1 VSHVARF
8 VRHRYT
14 PCIEEDPMLKVALS
28 TFALVFLAELGDKTQ
43 LAVFTLAAETTSPW
57 GVLIGA
63 GAALLFSTVLAV
75 LLAVAVHHMIPETWT
90 KWIRVGAGALFIL
103 VGIWTIWL
111 A

>member
-1 VSHVARF
+1 VGYNAR
-8 VRHRYT
+8 
-14 PCIEEDPMLKVALS
+14 PKEASMLKIALS

-43 LAVFTLAAETTSPW
+43 LAIFTLAAETTSPW

-63 GAALLFSTVLAV
+63 GIALLLSTVLAV
-75 LLAVAVHHMIPETWT
+75 LLAVAVHHLLPDDWT

-103 VGIWTIWL
+103 VGVWTIWK

>member
-1 VSHVARF
+1 
-8 VRHRYT
+8 
-14 PCIEEDPMLKVALS
+14 MLKVALS

-43 LAVFTLAAETTSPW
+43 LAVFTLAAETTTPW

-63 GAALLFSTVLAV
+63 SAALLLSTVLAV
-75 LLAVAVHHMIPETWT
+75 LLAVAVHHMIPEAWT

-103 VGIWTIWL
+103 VGIWTIWK

>member
-1 VSHVARF
+1 
-8 VRHRYT
+8 
-14 PCIEEDPMLKVALS
+14 MLKIALS

-63 GAALLFSTVLAV
+63 GIALLLATVLAV
-75 LLAVAVHHMIPETWT
+75 LLAVAVHHLLPEAWT

-103 VGIWTIWL
+103 VGVWTIWK

>member
-1 VSHVARF
+1 
-8 VRHRYT
+8 
-14 PCIEEDPMLKVALS
+14 MLKIVLS

-63 GAALLFSTVLAV
+63 GIALLLSTLLAV
-75 LLAVAVHHMIPETWT
+75 LLAVAVHHLLPDAWT

-103 VGIWTIWL
+103 VGAWTIWK

>member
-1 VSHVARF
+1 
-8 VRHRYT
+8 
-14 PCIEEDPMLKVALS
+14 MLKIALS

-57 GVLIGA
+57 GVLLGA
-63 GAALLFSTVLAV
+63 GIALLLSTVLAV
-75 LLAVAVHHMIPETWT
+75 LLAVAVHHLLPEAWT

-103 VGIWTIWL
+103 VGVWTIWK

>member
-1 VSHVARF
+1 
-8 VRHRYT
+8 
-14 PCIEEDPMLKVALS
+14 MLKIALS

-63 GAALLFSTVLAV
+63 GIALLLSTVLAV
-75 LLAVAVHHMIPETWT
+75 LLAVAVHHLLPDAWT

-103 VGIWTIWL
+103 VGVWTIWK

>member
-1 VSHVARF
+1 
-8 VRHRYT
+8 
-14 PCIEEDPMLKVALS
+14 MLKIALS

-63 GAALLFSTVLAV
+63 GIALLLSTVLAV
-75 LLAVAVHHMIPETWT
+75 LLAVALHHLLPDAWT
-90 KWIRVGAGALFIL
+90 KWIRVGAGTLFIL
-103 VGIWTIWL
+103 VGVWTIWK

>member
-1 VSHVARF
+1 MF
-8 VRHRYT
+8 K
-14 PCIEEDPMLKVALS
+14 IALS

-57 GVLIGA
+57 GVLLGA
-63 GAALLFSTVLAV
+63 GVALLLSTVLAV

-90 KWIRVGAGALFIL
+90 KWIRVGAGGLFIL
-103 VGIWTIWL
+103 VGVWTIWK

>member
-1 VSHVARF
+1 
-8 VRHRYT
+8 
-14 PCIEEDPMLKVALS
+14 MLKVALS